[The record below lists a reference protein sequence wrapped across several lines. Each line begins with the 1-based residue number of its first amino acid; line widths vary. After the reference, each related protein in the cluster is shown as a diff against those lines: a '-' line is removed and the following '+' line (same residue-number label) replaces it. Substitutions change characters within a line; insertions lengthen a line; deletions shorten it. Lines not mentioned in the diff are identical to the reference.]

1 MARAICRRCRP
12 GSRAETAYRK
22 VPPRGHDVGH
32 GRQRLRRS
40 RPVHGDLDVSWI
52 HGSAR
57 RRYRTDPPLQ
67 AHAYDEHT
75 SVLRQSKD
83 VTYEAPFVV
92 LLFGAERALLL
103 DSGATADRILRET
116 VDGLIASWLNRH
128 PRHGSVMH
136 VTERRSKTEYGR
148 TGERRSSSDPA

>member
-22 VPPRGHDVGH
+22 VPPHGHDVGH

-92 LLFGAERALLL
+92 LQPHRGRPMSSTRSQAE
-103 DSGATADRILRET
+103 
-116 VDGLIASWLNRH
+116 V
-128 PRHGSVMH
+128 
-136 VTERRSKTEYGR
+136 
-148 TGERRSSSDPA
+148 